1 MERQI
6 KIRRDFYL
14 KQLIAGRQNGLI
26 KIVTGIR
33 RSGKSFL
40 LFELFTEY
48 LANNGV
54 DSNHIIGIALDDLLN
69 EEYREPHRLLAYI
82 RQQIKD
88 NETYYVLLD
97 EIQMTDNFVGVLNSL
112 LHVRNADVYVTGS
125 NSRFLSKDI
134 ATEFRG
140 RSDEIHLY
148 PLSFAEYYNAF
159 GGDKQ
164 MRWKEYY
171 TYGGIP
177 QLLAHDDPK
186 KKEDFL
192 RSLFQSVYLK
202 DIIERH
208 KVKNKVEFEEL
219 AQVLASSIGSPCN
232 PNKLSNTFKS
242 AKGTSIDYK
251 TIARYMEYMEDAFL
265 VERAKRYDVKGK
277 KYINTL
283 SKYYFQDIGLRN
295 AVIDFRQLEE
305 THIMEN
311 VVYNELR
318 SRSYRVDVGLVE
330 VRTTNKQK
338 ETVRKQ
344 LEVDFVANRGS
355 ERCYIQC
362 TLSLPT
368 REKKAQE
375 TASLSHIKDSF
386 RKIIV
391 VKDDI
396 MPYNDENGYKIIGLF
411 DFLLNPSSL
420 EM

>member
-1 MERQI
+1 MR
-6 KIRRDFYL
+6 IRRDFYL
-14 KQLIAGRQNGLI
+14 NQLVAGMRNGLI

-54 DSNHIIGIALDDLLN
+54 DRKHIISIALDDLLN
-69 EEYREPHRLLAYI
+69 EEYLDPHRLLGYI
-82 RQQIKD
+82 KKRIKD
-88 NETYYVLLD
+88 NGIHYVLLD
-97 EIQMTDNFVGVLNSL
+97 EIQMVENFVGVLNSL
-112 LHVRNADVYVTGS
+112 LHISNVDVYVTGS

-140 RSDEIHLY
+140 RGDEIHLY
-148 PLSFAEYYNAF
+148 PLSFAEYYNTF
-159 GGDKQ
+159 GGDRQ

-177 QLLAHDDPK
+177 QLLAHDDPR

-208 KVKNKVEFEEL
+208 NVKNKTELEEL

-242 AKGTSIDYK
+242 VKGMSIDYK
-251 TIARYMEYMEDAFL
+251 TIARYMEYMEEAFL

-277 KYINTL
+277 RYINTL
-283 SKYYFQDIGLRN
+283 SKYYFQDVGLRN

-318 SRSYRVDVGLVE
+318 SRSYRVDVGIVE
-330 VRTTNKQK
+330 VRTTNRQK

-344 LEVDFVANRGS
+344 FEVDFVANRGS
-355 ERCYIQC
+355 ERRYIQC
-362 TLSLPT
+362 ALSLPT

-396 MPYNDENGYKIIGLF
+396 MPYNDEDGYLIIGLF
-411 DFLLNPSSL
+411 DFLLNPSCM